1 MKKIPLQKIM
11 EDCKKSKKKIALKDV
26 ADIVEGSLSL
36 LYNQGSILKRVD
48 KKIGD
53 EDFNI
58 LVTSCLSTVMGS
70 LYATCEGKFKN
81 EEDVVKYGQSIGA
94 TGVAIK
100 RGKK

>member
-1 MKKIPLQKIM
+1 MKKIPLKKIM

-26 ADIVEGSLSL
+26 AEIAEGSFSL

-48 KKIGD
+48 KKIGE

-58 LVTSCLSTVMGS
+58 LVTSCLSTLMGS

-81 EEDVVKYGQSIGA
+81 EEDIIKYGQSIGA

-100 RGKK
+100 KGKK

>member
-26 ADIVEGSLSL
+26 AEIAEGSLSL
-36 LYNQGSILKRVD
+36 LYNQGSILKRVE